1 VERSKK
7 DLGVG
12 TGNPCNEEDMNL
24 FYGDITFTT
33 DNDAKT
39 PFWHAP
45 WLEGRNPKD
54 IAPKKFESCKR
65 KN

>member
-12 TGNPCNEEDMNL
+12 TDNPCNDEDMNL
-24 FYGDITFTT
+24 FYGAITITI

-39 PFWHAP
+39 PFDMRHG
-45 WLEGRNPKD
+45 LREGIPK
-54 IAPKKFESCKR
+54 I
-65 KN
+65 